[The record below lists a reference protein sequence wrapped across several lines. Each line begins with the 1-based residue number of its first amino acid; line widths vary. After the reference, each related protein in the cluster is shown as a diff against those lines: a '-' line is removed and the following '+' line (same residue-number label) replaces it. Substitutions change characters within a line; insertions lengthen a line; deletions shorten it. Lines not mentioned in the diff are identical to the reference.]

1 MDGILTIEDYLRTVS
16 PLIGDEALRY
26 VLVRRKIDSGTAVT
40 NLSERDLDLAEGL
53 CYAWLTNLPTI
64 TGTVK
69 DADGDW
75 SHSEGGWQISKDT
88 IAEWKRKCKQLF
100 DKWNEEAPVQSGIR
114 LINLC

>member
-1 MDGILTIEDYLRTVS
+1 MDGILTIEDYLRGVS
-16 PLIGDEALRY
+16 PLIGNEALRY

-88 IAEWKRKCKQLF
+88 IAEWKRKCKLLF